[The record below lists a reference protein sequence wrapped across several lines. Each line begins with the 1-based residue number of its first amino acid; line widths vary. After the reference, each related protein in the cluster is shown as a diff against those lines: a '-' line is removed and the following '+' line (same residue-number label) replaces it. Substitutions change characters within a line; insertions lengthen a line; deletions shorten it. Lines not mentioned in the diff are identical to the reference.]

1 MIRLSWRQ
9 FRTQA
14 AVAFGVLVAI
24 AIVLIATRPHLVYL
38 YNIYAKAQAACATT
52 RDCRDVSIKL
62 NQVDKLLQL
71 LGTALVAVPALV
83 GAFWGAPL
91 IAREFEA
98 GTHRLAWTQSIT
110 RTRWLAAKVAVV
122 GLASVVVTGLLSLL
136 VTWWSS
142 PLDRANANRFG
153 SGMFGERNIAPL
165 GYAAF
170 GFAVG
175 VAAGLLIRRT
185 LPAMASTLVAV
196 LAVRI
201 AFTYA
206 VRPNLLTPLR
216 KALVLD
222 PSATGFGSNN
232 GGPSTLFPNPPD
244 MPNAW
249 IYSTR
254 VVDNAGDGLSP
265 HLVATTC
272 PSLGS
277 IGPPPVAGQGAV
289 RVQAPN
295 DVQSALHDC
304 VQKIGA
310 TYHVVVTYQP
320 ANRYWPLQWF
330 ETGVFLAAAL
340 AIVGFCFWWIRRGR
354 RTRGRRS

>member
-9 FRTQA
+9 FRMQA

-24 AIVLIATRPHLVYL
+24 GVVLATTRPHLIHL
-38 YNIYAKAQAACATT
+38 YDIFAKAQAACATT
-52 RDCRDVSIKL
+52 GDCRRVSINL
-62 NQVDKLLQL
+62 NQVDKLLEL

-91 IAREFEA
+91 ITREFEA
-98 GTHRLAWTQSIT
+98 GTHRLAWTQSVT
-110 RTRWLAAKVAVV
+110 RTRWLAAKLALVGLGSVAV
-122 GLASVVVTGLLSLL
+122 SGLLSLL

-170 GFAVG
+170 GFAIG

-185 LPAMASTLVAV
+185 LPAMATTLVAV

-206 VRPNLLTPLR
+206 VRPDLLTPLR
-216 KALVLD
+216 KTLALD
-222 PSATGFGSNN
+222 PNSTGYGSNN

-244 MPNAW
+244 LPNAW

-254 VVDNAGDGLSP
+254 VVDSVGHGLAP
-265 HLVATTC
+265 QVVAISC

-277 IGPPPVAGQGAV
+277 IGPPPGSGHGAI
-289 RVQAPN
+289 RAPAPG
-295 DVQSALHDC
+295 DVHSALHDC
-304 VQKIGA
+304 VQTLSA

-320 ANRYWPLQWF
+320 ANRYWPLQWV
-330 ETGVFLAAAL
+330 ETGVYLAAAL
-340 AIVGFCFWWIRRGR
+340 AIVALCFWWIRGR
-354 RTRGRRS
+354 ATH